1 VLDTRGTRS
10 HTPRVANRRDRFRE
24 YMSRLDAAADPRL
37 AIERGFYVSR
47 PGRGNADQIAGRLE
61 LRPAST
67 HLVVGGVG
75 AGKTTQ
81 LLVARERLSS
91 LGDTHAIYI
100 DISRH
105 QDLRKLQPGV
115 LLTLAGL
122 EACALLK
129 PGSDVHRVMEGRFK
143 KWAHGYQEYPEL
155 FEEPD
160 FWVEGV
166 VTPPAQNFEAN
177 IAQMREA
184 LEEVRVALTE
194 QLPHLVLLIDSLD
207 RLSRLEPFTGILEQ
221 DVSAIAS
228 LGIGL
233 VLVGPIQAIHGL
245 QRLIADR
252 FDYIYH
258 QSFVDVQHDQ
268 VGRGF
273 LLRVLRQRSPEELLP
288 QPSCQQLVSFSG
300 GVLRDLIHLAR
311 QAVEEAYLDGSDTVA
326 SNHVVTAADAYGRS
340 LMIGLRQNEI
350 EVLQRVRTQ
359 GSFVLTSEEDLALLA
374 TRRVLEYR
382 EAELRYVVHPTLEPL
397 LKQLA
402 GEA

>member
-1 VLDTRGTRS
+1 VLDIGGTRS
-10 HTPRVANRRDRFRE
+10 HTLRVANRRDRFRE

-37 AIERGFYVSR
+37 AIERGFYVPR

-81 LLVARERLSS
+81 LLMARERLSS

-122 EACALLK
+122 EACALLE
-129 PGSDVHRVMEGRFK
+129 PESDVRREEEGRFK
-143 KWAHGYQEYPEL
+143 NWAHGYEGYPEAY
-155 FEEPD
+155 EGPE
-160 FWVEGV
+160 FWVSGV
-166 VTPPAQNFEAN
+166 VIPPAQDFEQN
-177 IAQMREA
+177 IVQMRGA
-184 LEEVRVALTE
+184 LEQVRMALSE
-194 QLPHLVLLIDSLD
+194 KIPHLVLFIDSLD
-207 RLSRLEPFTGILEQ
+207 RLPRLEPFTGVLEQ

-252 FDYIYH
+252 FDYVYH
-258 QSFVDVQHDQ
+258 QSFIDVQRDQ
-268 VGRGF
+268 AGRDF
-273 LLRVLRQRSPEELLP
+273 LLQVLRQRSPEEVLP

-300 GVLRDLIHLAR
+300 GVLRDLINLAR
-311 QAVEEAYLDGSDTVA
+311 QSVEEAYLDGSDTVA

-382 EAELRYVVHPTLEPL
+382 EAQLRYIVHPTLEPL

>member
-1 VLDTRGTRS
+1 MCGSHS
-10 HTPRVANRRDRFRE
+10 HTLRVANRRDRFRE

-37 AIERGFYVSR
+37 ALKRGFYVSR
-47 PGRGNADQIAGRLE
+47 HDRGNADQISGRLE

-81 LLVARERLSS
+81 LLVARERLDS

-122 EACALLK
+122 EACALLT
-129 PGSDVHRVMEGRFK
+129 PGSDVRRRTEGRFK
-143 KWAHGYQEYPEL
+143 NWAHGSANYPKL
-155 FEEPD
+155 YPD
-160 FWVEGV
+160 PKYWSEGV
-166 VTPPAQNFEAN
+166 VTPPAQDFEEN
-177 IAQMREA
+177 IALMREA
-184 LEEVRVALTE
+184 LEEVRVALTDSV
-194 QLPHLVLLIDSLD
+194 PHLVLLIDSLD
-207 RLSRLEPFTGILEQ
+207 RLPRLEPFTGVLEQ
-221 DVSAIAS
+221 DVAAIAS

-252 FDYIYH
+252 FDYVYH
-258 QSFVDVQHDQ
+258 QSFIDVQRDQ
-268 VGRGF
+268 AGRDF
-273 LLRVLRQRSPEELLP
+273 LLQVLRQRSPEQLLP

-300 GVLRDLIHLAR
+300 GVLRDLINLAR

-350 EVLQRVRTQ
+350 EVLQRVRTL
-359 GSFVLTSEEDLALLA
+359 GSFVLSSEEDLALLA